1 MHVLSVTAGAAA
13 VFLHQS
19 YQEAAGGLV
28 ILGVI
33 VLLQQADLIL
43 RVDPE
48 GVCREAMTLKA

>member
-1 MHVLSVTAGAAA
+1 MMAGAAA

-19 YQEAAGGLV
+19 YQEATDRLI
-28 ILGVI
+28 ILRVI

-48 GVCREAMTLKA
+48 GVCREAATLKA